1 MTKLTFDNQLLCLDC
16 TMYVV
21 NRDDSGNSEGWDKK
35 ALLDNLATFRYSPA
49 DVTEDFSTK
58 ECGGCGT
65 ALAGTRHEFEVEAT
79 KETQEKM
86 KKKAD
91 QEVQYKATLH
101 GAVEACLWSTIPSAN
116 DEESQDLVE
125 PADSYEISSEE
136 IGKLRGTISHHLSGW
151 FLENYELLTQAVA
164 EGFSWYRVGFDFWL
178 SAEGH
183 GSGFWD
189 VGLGELGD
197 NIDGTVTGYGDLVG
211 LGLNE
216 EGTHILVDPYNVT
229 EFSVSLFNK

>member
-1 MTKLTFDNQLLCLDC
+1 MTKLTFD
-16 TMYVV
+16 
-21 NRDDSGNSEGWDKK
+21 KK
-35 ALLDNLATFRYSPA
+35 TL
-49 DVTEDFSTK
+49 
-58 ECGGCGT
+58 
-65 ALAGTRHEFEVEAT
+65 EA
-79 KETQEKM
+79 
-86 KKKAD
+86 
-91 QEVQYKATLH
+91 QYKATLH

-151 FLENYELLTQAVA
+151 FLENYKLLTQAVA

-197 NIDGTVTGYGDLVG
+197 NIDATVTGYGDLVG
-211 LGLNE
+211 LSLNE
-216 EGTHILVDPYNVT
+216 EGTHILVDPYNVS
-229 EFSVSLFNK
+229 EFSVSLFSK